1 MTINKKIQ
9 RRINVKLEDI
19 HIRDPYVLAE
29 DGIYYLYG
37 TRANHPLGPRQGE
50 GLDVYTSKDLINWSE
65 PHECFKKPEKFWADR
80 DFFAPEVHKYNGAYY
95 MFASFR
101 SLSKNRATQILR
113 SESPIGPFNPISEG
127 PMTPE
132 DRVCLDGTFFVD
144 DKNNTWI
151 VFCHEW
157 TQIGN
162 GTICATRLTDDL
174 SATIGEP
181 ELLFP
186 AGDAKWVFSLNPNED
201 GHFVTDGPFFYRL
214 KNGKL
219 IMLWSSF
226 IKTFGYV
233 QTYALSESGTLKGP
247 WKQQDEPLYK
257 NDGGHGMIFK
267 GFDGQLFLILHQPNG
282 HPYERPRIF
291 SITETDDGI
300 KFL

>member
-1 MTINKKIQ
+1 
-9 RRINVKLEDI
+9 
-19 HIRDPYVLAE
+19 
-29 DGIYYLYG
+29 
-37 TRANHPLGPRQGE
+37 
-50 GLDVYTSKDLINWSE
+50 
-65 PHECFKKPEKFWADR
+65 
-80 DFFAPEVHKYNGAYY
+80 

-101 SLSKNRATQILR
+101 SLTKNRATQILR
-113 SESPIGPFNPISEG
+113 SESPMGPFNPISEG

-144 DKNNTWI
+144 DNNNPWI